1 MARQHGNPN
10 KCNMCGR
17 HVECNDLRLRDDD
30 GVDAQYWLCD
40 ECWEFVVHG
49 KDENDGPEPEI
60 CGYCGEQVILGEDR
74 ICPEC
79 GQCADGW

>member
-17 HVECNDLRLRDDD
+17 HVECNGYWDRDDD

-40 ECWEFVVHG
+40 GCWEVVF
-49 KDENDGPEPEI
+49 DPPDPDPEPEI
-60 CGYCGEQVILGEDR
+60 CGYCGEQVILDEDR